1 MVVEMI
7 CPTCQTN
14 FYPHMNNVLIGKNRK
29 NNSVFAYYQMC
40 PECKEPILGIK
51 ESMKGEVYLNPNDV
65 ERLVLLIR
73 QKKDE

>member
-1 MVVEMI
+1 MI

-14 FYPHMNNVLIGKNRK
+14 FYPHMNNVLIGKNGI

-40 PECKEPILGIK
+40 PECREPILGIK

-65 ERLVLLIR
+65 ERLVLLTR
-73 QKKDE
+73 QKG